1 MELILIKD
9 VENVGFKDDLVGV
22 KNGYGRNYLIP
33 RGYGILATVSA
44 KKVLAENLRQRA
56 HKEAKV
62 VEDAKATAA
71 ALKSLELK
79 IAVKAGKSG
88 KLFGAVSNA
97 NLADQL
103 EKAGHSVDRKFI
115 QIIGGTVKSLG
126 KYTAMV
132 RLHRDVIVE
141 QEFEVIAQEK

>member
-9 VENVGFKDDLVGV
+9 VEHVGFTDDLVQV

-33 RGYGILATVSA
+33 RGYGHLATPSA

-56 HKEAKV
+56 HKEAKI
-62 VEDAKATAA
+62 VEDANTAATAI
-71 ALKSLELK
+71 KSLEIK
-79 IAVKAGKSG
+79 ITVKAGKNG

-97 NLADQL
+97 NLADAL

-115 QIIGGTVKSLG
+115 QIVGGTVKSLG
-126 KYTAMV
+126 KYSAKI
-132 RLHRDVIVE
+132 RLHRDVILD
-141 QEFEVIAQEK
+141 QEFEVVAQEK